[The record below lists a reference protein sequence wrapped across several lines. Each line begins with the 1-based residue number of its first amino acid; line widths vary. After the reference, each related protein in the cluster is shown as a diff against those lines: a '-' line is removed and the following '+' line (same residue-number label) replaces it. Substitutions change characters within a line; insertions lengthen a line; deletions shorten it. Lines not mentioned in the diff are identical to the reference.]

1 LFGQRKRTVDLASE
15 YKLPAVYFYSGFVEE
30 GGLMSY
36 GPSDVDLFRRAAGYV
51 DRIVKGA
58 KPALSGHRFA
68 GSK

>member
-1 LFGQRKRTVDLASE
+1 SE

-36 GPSDVDLFRRAAGYV
+36 GPSDVDPFRRATGYV

-58 KPALSGHRFA
+58 KPASSTIGPRGVLIR
-68 GSK
+68 